1 MWWAQGPKEHSGRL
15 VFLALKGQTHT
26 VLPIPA
32 LASWSSL
39 EGNMWALGP
48 QAARLF
54 LILSVSFDAP
64 ALPGRPG
71 LLFPV
76 ASKWSHST
84 ASSHAWH
91 LGSAGKSTGSP
102 GPSVGPRGGT
112 APLHRGGA
120 RAASLA
126 DVALHGAF
134 TPAAGDVA
142 APVVLAVTP
151 LHHAVRIGVIAAP
164 TAHEVAAV
172 TAVGGFV
179 ALPGGGN
186 ERSVSVVTTSTCLS
200 LPSSLHPGHCGWLSP
215 ARSGISLRG
224 NRGFPPR

>member
-15 VFLALKGQTHT
+15 VLLALKGQIHT

-39 EGNMWALGP
+39 EGNMWALRP
-48 QAARLF
+48 QDARLF

-84 ASSHAWH
+84 SRLPCLASGICREVHQGLQALQWVIGEQH
-91 LGSAGKSTGSP
+91 PSTG
-102 GPSVGPRGGT
+102 VE
-112 APLHRGGA
+112 HM
-120 RAASLA
+120 ASLA
-126 DVALHGAF
+126 DIALHCAL
-134 TPAAGDVA
+134 TPAAGDIA
-142 APVVLAVTP
+142 APMVLAVAS
-151 LHHAVRIGVIAAP
+151 LHHSVRVGVVAAP

-172 TAVGGFV
+172 TA
-179 ALPGGGN
+179 
-186 ERSVSVVTTSTCLS
+186 
-200 LPSSLHPGHCGWLSP
+200 
-215 ARSGISLRG
+215 I
-224 NRGFPPR
+224 